1 MNVLILG
8 CSFGVPNYFGP
19 PSPPPQDHT
28 EFILRDLGHTVINCA
43 KNGGSNLNSLKRA
56 NDFLSGKPIA
66 HPAYKNQAVQG
77 IANQS
82 IDWIVWFHTELYR
95 DFLILPNKTNL
106 YEHDSVALAEMTYQ
120 AYRDFQLN
128 TRAKL
133 AVIGGAGDLHHC
145 FDKYFTPEFVIRSW
159 RSEILGTD
167 IISDNTLWQQEYFDY
182 SKDSIE
188 QKLLYLENNLDLLD
202 LMHASSDFPDN
213 CHPGLKPHKEL
224 SKKLHA
230 IFQL

>member
-8 CSFGVPNYFGP
+8 CSFGVPNYFGL

-43 KNGGSNLNSLKRA
+43 KNGGSNLDSLKRA
-56 NDFLSGKPIA
+56 QNFLSGKPIA
-66 HPAYKNQAVQG
+66 HPAYRNRAVQG

-120 AYRDFQLN
+120 AYRDFQLD
-128 TRAKL
+128 TGAKL
-133 AVIGGAGDLHHC
+133 AVIGGAGDLHQC

-159 RSEILGTD
+159 RSEILGIDNTPN
-167 IISDNTLWQQEYFDY
+167 NTLWQQEYFNHSRDP
-182 SKDSIE
+182 IE
-188 QKLLYLENNLDLLD
+188 QKLMHLESNLDLLD
-202 LMHASSDFPDN
+202 LMHASVDFPDN
-213 CHPGLKPHKEL
+213 CHPGPRPHREL
-224 SKKLHA
+224 SEKLH
-230 IFQL
+230 ITFQV